1 MSVGGYLA
9 PDLPVDPIPVPRTK
23 EAEEMVIQAE
33 FFFHEEARRADKVA
47 REDGALWSRV
57 SECAQRIALIHALGR
72 GIDNPVIELSD
83 INFGLCLATYSLR
96 RWAGEADKAA
106 GRSVVGTVDNEAK
119 TRRAIAVISKNGG
132 KITKSQLART
142 MNFTA
147 KQVSELI
154 DDLESSEYIEVIPG
168 GRMGSFV
175 VVLASGLQSY

>member
-1 MSVGGYLA
+1 VGGYLA
-9 PDLPVDPIPVPRTK
+9 PDLPIDPIPVPRTK
-23 EAEEMVIQAE
+23 EAEEMIIEAE
-33 FFFHEEARRADKVA
+33 FFFHEEARRADKVG

-57 SECAQRIALIHALGR
+57 TECAQRIALIHALGR

-83 INFGLCLATYSLR
+83 INFGLRLATYSLR

-106 GRSVVGTVDNEAK
+106 GRSVIGTVDNEAK

-142 MNFTA
+142 MNFTS

-154 DDLESSEYIEVIPG
+154 EDLASSEYIEVIPG
-168 GRMGSFV
+168 SRMGSFV